1 MRPLRA
7 EMQMVFQDP
16 FASLNPRKRV
26 GQIIGAPLELHGRR
40 RSEIAERTRALLE
53 RVGLNREHI
62 NRFPHEFSGG
72 QRQRVG
78 VARALALEPKLILLD
93 EPVSALDVSIQAQ
106 IVNLLDDLQ
115 DEFNLT
121 YVFVA
126 HDLSV
131 VRHVSDRIAVM
142 YLGKIMELSPSE
154 ELYAKP
160 IHPYTSALL
169 AAIPIPDPRENRR
182 RERIVVTGEPP
193 SPVDPPSGC
202 VFHTRCPRA
211 QDLCRQEVPRL
222 SEYPNGHLAACHF
235 PLNVTREEVAA
246 STKSPLSP
254 LSSGDTQPTVV
265 DAGARPPSV
274 AALRDKTLF
283 ISGASR
289 GIGLAIALRA
299 ARDGANVAL
308 IAKTAEPHP
317 KLEGTVYT
325 AAEQIEEAGG
335 KALPIV
341 GDIRDEAQVDSA
353 VAQAVERFGGIDV
366 CVNNASAI
374 NLARP
379 EELELKRYDLMQD
392 INVRGTFAVIARV
405 HAAPAQGRRT
415 RTSSPSARRSASSR
429 AGSRRTSATRSPST
443 A

>member
-1 MRPLRA
+1 VSAAPEAPVNGNLLDVEHVEQHFPIRKGILNTVAGHVHAVDDVSFTLREGETLGLVGESGCGKTTLSRTLLRLIEPTAGRIAFRGQDITHASRKQMRPLRA

-26 GQIIGAPLELHGRR
+26 GQIIGGPLELHGVPKKDVGQ
-40 RSEIAERTRALLE
+40 RTRDLLE

-106 IVNLLDDLQ
+106 IVNLLEDLQ

-121 YVFVA
+121 NVFVA

-160 IHPYTSALL
+160 VHPYTSALL

-182 RERIVVTGEPP
+182 RERIVVGGEPP
-193 SPVDPPSGC
+193 SPVDPPPGC

-222 SEYPNGHLAACHF
+222 TEYGNGHSAACHF
-235 PLNVTREEVAA
+235 PLNVTREEIAA

-254 LSSGDTQPTVV
+254 LASGDT
-265 DAGARPPSV
+265 
-274 AALRDKTLF
+274 
-283 ISGASR
+283 
-289 GIGLAIALRA
+289 
-299 ARDGANVAL
+299 
-308 IAKTAEPHP
+308 EP
-317 KLEGTVYT
+317 VF
-325 AAEQIEEAGG
+325 
-335 KALPIV
+335 
-341 GDIRDEAQVDSA
+341 
-353 VAQAVERFGGIDV
+353 VE
-366 CVNNASAI
+366 ASAG
-374 NLARP
+374 L
-379 EELELKRYDLMQD
+379 QQ
-392 INVRGTFAVIARV
+392 
-405 HAAPAQGRRT
+405 PA
-415 RTSSPSARRSASSR
+415 
-429 AGSRRTSATRSPST
+429 
-443 A
+443 